1 MGSLRSGLRRAGSV
15 AVALALG
22 SGLTAIAAAPPAS
35 AATAAAPAATAP
47 VASSVASPVA
57 RQVAAARA
65 RMASSRAVRVQ
76 TVCFTVRVPG
86 DRTTEQLYGLR
97 YSVGGLRPSTPAVLL
112 VHGIASSTANWDF
125 TPRWSV
131 ARSLARTGYTVI
143 SYDQLGFAKSPYHRV
158 NGGSRLTAHDE
169 QVMLH
174 QVLQSVRTGSYTT
187 TTAAGCADAARRTPS
202 TLRSPRVVLVGHSY
216 GAGLV
221 EGYEGTYRDAA
232 AVVQADLGLASRPAP
247 PPHPVTAPPPAT
259 NYFAFFPN
267 GRAQCQAFNFYT
279 PGAQPGLAKIACN
292 PADFVLSPTGVFRDF
307 GTTFTAAAYRAIDRG
322 GPAPHLITYGD
333 HDVLGPGNEH
343 RDFLYWRSHCH
354 CVVSEYVQPDS
365 GHLFMA
371 HRSLTQWLDVVV
383 GWLVRH
389 GLTPIA

>member
-1 MGSLRSGLRRAGSV
+1 MRSLRSGLRRVGSI
-15 AVALALG
+15 AVTLAMG
-22 SGLTAIAAAPPAS
+22 SGLV
-35 AATAAAPAATAP
+35 AAPAASA
-47 VASSVASPVA
+47 SVAPPVA
-57 RQVAAARA
+57 RQIAAAQA
-65 RMASSRAVRVQ
+65 RMTSSRAVRVQ
-76 TVCFTVRVPG
+76 TVCFTVGVPG
-86 DRTTEQLYGLR
+86 DRRTEQLYGLR
-97 YSVGGLRPSTPAVLL
+97 YTVGGLRPSTPAMLL
-112 VHGIASSTANWDF
+112 VHGIASSTANWDL

-158 NGGSRLTAHDE
+158 GGGRRLTARDE

-174 QVLQSVRTGSYTT
+174 QVVAEVRTGSYTT
-187 TTAAGCADAARRTPS
+187 TTAAGCTNAARRTRS

-221 EGYEGTYRDAA
+221 EGYEGIYRDAA

-247 PPHPVTAPPPAT
+247 PVHPVTAPPPT
-259 NYFAFFPN
+259 TDYFAFFPN
-267 GRAQCQAFNFYT
+267 GRAQCRAFNFFT
-279 PGAQPGLAKIACN
+279 PGAQPGLEKIACN

-307 GTTFTAAAYRAIDRG
+307 ETTFTAATYRAIDRG

-343 RDFLYWRSHCH
+343 RDFLYWRTHCH

-389 GLTPIA
+389 GLTPVV